1 MKKEAVFLFGPSD
14 LIGTVAA
21 VDTTRVSVSVS
32 NASIVSHL
40 SIANLVAIKGATEAE
55 YLIGLIERVTRGLT
69 QTFLDPEPDADE
81 IPLQVTPADIVRI
94 VLIGTFRSVDGTRTN
109 VFKRGADSFPQIDRP
124 CHAIAGGNLQR
135 FMGLLG
141 EGFADE
147 EKLRLGTFVADQ
159 SALAIASGDRLF
171 QRRAAILGS
180 TGSGKSWAVALI
192 LERASK
198 LKFPNIIV
206 FDLHGEY
213 EPLSADPGGFAQRF
227 KVAGPGDLQKTNNH
241 IVFLPYWTLN
251 RDELLSM
258 LLDRSDQN
266 APNQAAR
273 FTLHVRELKLQ
284 ALDAAIAGGS
294 SSAKLVKSTFTVDS
308 PIPFSRDLLLNALH
322 DDDTKK
328 GIGAKGGEIKGEWE
342 GKLTRFISR
351 LETKIGDRRYG
362 FMFQPPQAAEK
373 YEWLQEFA
381 LAGC

>member
-1 MKKEAVFLFGPSD
+1 
-14 LIGTVAA
+14 
-21 VDTTRVSVSVS
+21 
-32 NASIVSHL
+32 
-40 SIANLVAIKGATEAE
+40 
-55 YLIGLIERVTRGLT
+55 
-69 QTFLDPEPDADE
+69 
-81 IPLQVTPADIVRI
+81 
-94 VLIGTFRSVDGTRTN
+94 
-109 VFKRGADSFPQIDRP
+109 
-124 CHAIAGGNLQR
+124 
-135 FMGLLG
+135 
-141 EGFADE
+141 
-147 EKLRLGTFVADQ
+147 
-159 SALAIASGDRLF
+159 
-171 QRRAAILGS
+171 
-180 TGSGKSWAVALI
+180 
-192 LERASK
+192 
-198 LKFPNIIV
+198 
-206 FDLHGEY
+206 
-213 EPLSADPGGFAQRF
+213 
-227 KVAGPGDLQKTNNH
+227 
-241 IVFLPYWTLN
+241 
-251 RDELLSM
+251 M

-381 LAGC
+381 LTGC